1 MLLELGNQLL
11 GGFLL
16 LGLAQAFSA
25 QTNELA
31 QGLPLMGLL
40 GLGIRH
46 GGSCIV
52 HLG

>member
-25 QTNELA
+25 QTNAPADRPLFAGPEPVNGG
-31 QGLPLMGLL
+31 QGVEFA
-40 GLGIRH
+40 
-46 GGSCIV
+46 IV
-52 HLG
+52 GR